1 MIFNKQSSATKVLD
15 KFEVSPIRRLLSFI
29 WYKVF
34 CQSKSKI
41 DNTYFD
47 GNRLEIERAPE
58 PTDVFWGNLHVSTS
72 TRIKTTFK
80 TYFATLIVL
89 GAVFGINLGINIW
102 KSDLESS
109 GGNNGAIRLL
119 TIFMSFFVVFFN
131 TLLGRVIRIFS
142 AFEKHE
148 TYTKYN
154 LSVAVKLTF
163 AMFVNTALI
172 PVLVNVELEDW
183 FTNAG
188 LVVDAFYNLLSVC
201 FFSPLSYYFN
211 PFYGIKLLRQRAEES
226 KGADSKL
233 TQRKAN
239 SLFEGPPLDMAQ
251 RYANTMLIYIMTVF
265 FAPLMAIAPVVGLG
279 GNIFSYWV
287 EKYLLLR
294 RHRRPEEMG
303 PTIAFFFANSIPWFM
318 LLYAISNFV
327 WVNRLSDGQNSPGL
341 VGLILM
347 SIYIVLPIRSYIN
360 KKFGADI
367 FRFDEHTYQKN
378 KHQFLA
384 DYKTENPMTRK
395 EALEENAAEEAQAA
409 AEEAKKGG
417 AGFGAR
423 MFQAGKGMV
432 MNFGRGMQRAMAPGI
447 AMMRRPAA

>member
-1 MIFNKQSSATKVLD
+1 MQKRNYLNSYKNRRLQKLGITEEEARATGAEVYPPPETFCCFSTAWPTVEHCEKELVELQKQEEKEREHLDVTSEKDLFFGTAFVIFNKQSSATKVLD
-15 KFEVSPIRRLLSFI
+15 KFEVSPLRRFLSFI

-58 PTDVFWGNLHVSTS
+58 PTDVFWGNLHVTTT

-172 PVLVNVELEDW
+172 PVLVNVNVEDW

-201 FFSPLSYYFN
+201 FFSPISYYFN
-211 PFYGIKLLRQRAEES
+211 PFYGIKLLRQRIEET

-233 TQRKAN
+233 T
-239 SLFEGPPLDMAQ
+239 
-251 RYANTMLIYIMTVF
+251 
-265 FAPLMAIAPVVGLG
+265 
-279 GNIFSYWV
+279 
-287 EKYLLLR
+287 
-294 RHRRPEEMG
+294 
-303 PTIAFFFANSIPWFM
+303 
-318 LLYAISNFV
+318 
-327 WVNRLSDGQNSPGL
+327 
-341 VGLILM
+341 
-347 SIYIVLPIRSYIN
+347 
-360 KKFGADI
+360 
-367 FRFDEHTYQKN
+367 
-378 KHQFLA
+378 
-384 DYKTENPMTRK
+384 
-395 EALEENAAEEAQAA
+395 
-409 AEEAKKGG
+409 
-417 AGFGAR
+417 
-423 MFQAGKGMV
+423 
-432 MNFGRGMQRAMAPGI
+432 
-447 AMMRRPAA
+447 